1 MPSGESSRQPAD
13 VAAGARRGRDRRG
26 RGMRGPGLQP
36 GSWAPDGV
44 PAQRTRRE
52 RFDAL
57 ALAAMEEIELRWP
70 VQLATTELAVEE
82 VPLLPDHWAAET
94 VPLSTYV
101 AASGRSPARLV
112 LFRRP
117 IEHRAEGRT
126 DLEALVLTVLVE
138 QVAEVLGIPPEE
150 VHPGYQEG

>member
-1 MPSGESSRQPAD
+1 MT
-13 VAAGARRGRDRRG
+13 RRTRDRHG
-26 RGMRGPGLQP
+26 RGLRGPAFGP
-36 GSWAPDGV
+36 PTRPNDPAATGV
-44 PAQRTRRE
+44 PAQRTAGE

-57 ALAAMEEIELRWP
+57 ALAAMQEIELRWP

-82 VPLLPDHWAAET
+82 VPLLPDHWTAET

-101 AASGRSPARLV
+101 AATDRSPARLV

-117 IEHRAEGRT
+117 IEHRAESRT

-138 QVAEVLGIPPEE
+138 QVAEVLGLPPED
-150 VHPGYQEG
+150 VHPDYEAD